1 MKLPFL
7 PSFKKKPIISYFLV
21 LVLRNEKVNAVI
33 FEEIEGKIKVL
44 GEKQEYFSQSIEDAD
59 LDELLKVLDSA
70 ISGAEA
76 SLPENIQT
84 HKTIFGIKD
93 EWAENNQI
101 KKEYLVKLKK
111 ACEELEL
118 TPIGFLVISQ
128 AISHLLQKEEGAPVS
143 AILAEVNK
151 KSVTVTL
158 IRAGRIIETKT
169 SEIHES
175 IPFTVDTLLKH
186 FHTSEILPSR
196 IIVFNGKEDLTQEFI
211 GHSFSKSIPFLHLPQ
226 ISDLPEGFD
235 ARAVLFGAATQMGF
249 EVLEE
254 DISHIQKHEKVEEE
268 TKEDTDET
276 PIIQKDQEDI
286 FTENFGFVKDKD
298 IAKIQKKEKEQHYSK
313 TTQNETMRENF
324 TQVSSVEEG
333 LSTEKISQK
342 NTIFSKIKLLL
353 SKTTKS
359 FKKLNIKKLLSIFSY
374 LRKGKMIFLIPI
386 ILFIIAIISSYLLL
400 LNATITINIDPKIG
414 EQAQK
419 VTFSTSKSEPEKNII
434 KGEFV
439 TISEDGEVSTQTTGK
454 KDIGTKAKGTITVFN
469 SLSESKTLQ
478 AGTIIKSPNGLE
490 FSLDQS
496 LTIKGVASHSAD
508 ETVSPEKATINVT
521 ATDLGKE
528 YNLPSGTKFNVSS
541 FNISDLV
548 AKNDNPFSGG
558 TKKEITIVSAEDIEK
573 LEKELPKQLEAKA
586 RENLSK
592 KLDKDK
598 ILLPVFI
605 SSTLS
610 KKTPDAKIGDE
621 KGKIKLNGS
630 VEYKGVSYTKN
641 DLIGFSKPLLEK
653 ELPSDQKVDY
663 SNIKTSVKD
672 VKQKDDEEIE
682 ATLIIKALI
691 LPKID
696 EKKLQKEIKGISF
709 TKAEDIIYKISQIS
723 NVDIV
728 LSPNLPL
735 LPKNLPMLEKNI
747 KFVTKIDG

>member
-33 FEEIEGKIKVL
+33 FEEIERKINVI

-59 LDELLKVLDSA
+59 LEEFLRVLDSA
-70 ISGAEA
+70 ISSAESA
-76 SLPENIQT
+76 LPKNIQT

-93 EWAENNQI
+93 EWAQNNQI

-118 TPIGFLVISQ
+118 TPIGFLEISQ

-143 AILAEVNK
+143 AILTEVNK
-151 KSVTVTL
+151 KSVTITL

-254 DISHIQKHEKVEEE
+254 DISHIQEHEKSEEE
-268 TKEDTDET
+268 TAVDADET
-276 PIIQKDQEDI
+276 RDTQENH
-286 FTENFGFVKDKD
+286 TELASENFGFVKDKD
-298 IAKIQKKEKEQHYSK
+298 IAKIQKKEKEQHDSE
-313 TTQNETMRENF
+313 TIQNETMRENF
-324 TQVSSVEEG
+324 TQVSSDEES
-333 LSTEKISQK
+333 LSAEKISQK

-353 SKTTKS
+353 SKTIKS
-359 FKKLNIKKLLSIFSY
+359 FKIINVEKFLSILSH
-374 LRKGKMIFLIPI
+374 LRRGKMIFLIPI
-386 ILFIIAIISSYLLL
+386 ILFIIAIISLYFLLI
-400 LNATITINIDPKIG
+400 NATITINIDPKIG
-414 EQAQK
+414 EENQK
-419 VTFSTSKSEPEKNII
+419 VTFSTSKSESEKNII

-439 TISEDGEVSTQTTGK
+439 TITQDGEISTQTTGK
-454 KDIGTKAKGTITVFN
+454 KDVGTKAKGAVTVFN

-478 AGTIIKSPNGLE
+478 AGTIIKSLSGLE

-508 ETVSPEKATINVT
+508 ETVPPEKATINVA
-521 ATDLGKE
+521 ATNLGKE

-548 AKNDNPFSGG
+548 AKNDTPFSGG
-558 TKKEITIVSAEDIEK
+558 TKKEITVVSAKDIEK
-573 LEKELPKQLEAKA
+573 LEEALPKQLEAKA
-586 RENLSK
+586 REDLSK
-592 KLDKDK
+592 KLDKDN

-610 KKTPDAKIGDE
+610 KKTTDAKIGDE
-621 KGKIKLNGS
+621 KGEIKLTGS
-630 VEYKGVSYTKN
+630 VKYQGVSYAKN
-641 DLIGFSKPLLEK
+641 DLIAFSKPLLEK
-653 ELPSDQKVDY
+653 DLPSDQKIDFN
-663 SNIKTSVKD
+663 NIKTSVKD
-672 VKQKDDEEIE
+672 VKQKNDEEIE
-682 ATLIIKALI
+682 ATLTIKALI

-696 EKKLQKEIKGISF
+696 EKKLQKAIKGISF
-709 TKAEDIIYKISQIS
+709 TKAEDIIYKIPQIS

>member
-7 PSFKKKPIISYFLV
+7 PSFKKQPVIAYFLV

-33 FEEIEGKIKVL
+33 FEEIEGKIKIL
-44 GEKQEYFSQSIEDAD
+44 GEKQEYFSESIEDAD
-59 LDELLKVLDSA
+59 LDEFLKVLDSA
-70 ISGAEA
+70 ISGAESA
-76 SLPENIQT
+76 LPENVQT

-93 EWAENNQI
+93 EWAQNNQI

-226 ISDLPEGFD
+226 ISDLPDGFD

-254 DISHIQKHEKVEEE
+254 DISHIQDKENVEEQTLENTNQE
-268 TKEDTDET
+268 THQTQKGHEEFASET
-276 PIIQKDQEDI
+276 
-286 FTENFGFVKDKD
+286 FGFVKDKD
-298 IAKIQKKEKEQHYSK
+298 VARIQKKENELLDSES
-313 TTQNETMRENF
+313 TQDEVVRENF
-324 TQVSSVEEG
+324 TQDSEVKEDF
-333 LSTEKISQK
+333 STEKIPQNK
-342 NTIFSKIKLLL
+342 ILPKIIFLLL
-353 SKTTKS
+353 SAIKIFTKINM
-359 FKKLNIKKLLSIFSY
+359 KKPLSIFSH
-374 LRKGKMIFLIPI
+374 LRKGKMIFLVPI
-386 ILFIIAIISSYLLL
+386 ILFVAAIIVSYFLLI
-400 LNATITINIDPKIG
+400 NATVTITLDPKIA
-414 EQAQK
+414 ELRQN
-419 VTFSTSKSEPEKNII
+419 VTFSISGSESEKNII

-439 TISEDGEVSTQTTGK
+439 AITEDGEVSTQTTGK
-454 KDIGTKAKGTITVFN
+454 KDVGTKAKGTVTVFN

-478 AGTIIKSPNGLE
+478 EGTIIKSPNGLE
-490 FSLDQS
+490 FSLDKS
-496 LTIKGVASHSAD
+496 LTIKGVASPSAD
-508 ETVSPEKATINVT
+508 ETISPEKATINIT
-521 ATDLGKE
+521 ATDLRKE

-558 TKKEITIVSAEDIEK
+558 TKKEITVVSEIDIDK
-573 LEKELPKQLEAKA
+573 LEADLPKQLEEKA

-598 ILLPVFI
+598 ILLPVFA
-605 SSTLS
+605 SSSIT
-610 KKTPDAKIGDE
+610 KKTTDANIGDE
-621 KGKIKLNGS
+621 KGKITLTGS
-630 VEYKGVSYTKN
+630 VEYKGVSYAKD
-641 DLIGFSKPLLEK
+641 DLITFSKPLLEK
-653 ELPSDQKVDY
+653 DLSSDQRIDFN
-663 SNIKTSVKD
+663 NIKTSVKD
-672 VKQKDDEEIE
+672 VKQNKDETIQ
-682 ATLIIKALI
+682 AAIAIKALI
-691 LPKID
+691 LPKLD
-696 EKKLQKEIKGISF
+696 NKKLQKEIKGMSF
-709 TKAEDIIYKISQIS
+709 TKAEDILYKLPQIA

-735 LPKNLPMLEKNI
+735 LPKNLPMLERNI